1 MSESSLTRGGAQAV
15 IGGQRLLARQ
25 LLRNL
30 GVADAAQQQT
40 LQDALMRAA
49 ESQPEL
55 KALAQGL
62 PAFLDNVS
70 EAYSQF
76 HRDIALTG
84 RSLEVSSRELNALN
98 SRLRSESDQ
107 QRRVLDTL
115 RSMARTLASDSDAVS
130 GDEPP
135 ADTEAAGEVLSL
147 VRLMQD
153 LVAQREATRAA
164 LVRARD
170 EAQATSEAK
179 SRFLANM
186 SHEIRTPMNGIIG
199 MTALTLQTALSDE
212 QREYLTMVKASA
224 DALLLII
231 NDILDFSK
239 MEAGM
244 MRVERSEFSLENLMR
259 DCLKPLGVRAF
270 TRGLELVYAPHKD
283 LPLRV
288 IGDPGRL
295 RQVINNLVGNAIK
308 FTDRGEV
315 CVSVQPVLRE
325 RDRLRLRFCVR
336 DTGIGIPPE
345 KQQLVFE
352 AFSQADI
359 SGTRRHGGTGLG
371 LPISAHL
378 VRLMQGDLRLRSQ
391 PGQGSEFEFDIELGA
406 VDARVAMPS
415 PATDAAAGLPE
426 TLQGHAVLLV
436 DDNPTS
442 GEVLASWLARWG
454 LEVHH
459 AHNGVKAREM
469 MLAQS
474 HRFDLV
480 VIDARMPEPDGFA
493 VLREFRHM
501 PWLAPSTLVLLPA
514 DGVLAEAAVCR
525 ELGVGHQLAKPVF
538 ESEFRASLHAL
549 LARRANAPLA
559 VGPTTTVQPSLQALS
574 DGPVAIASAS
584 RSPAASPEA
593 KAGAGLQVLLV
604 EDNPINQALARH
616 LLQRLGHQVTVAA
629 HGQQGVQFH
638 ASQRFDLILMDLQMP
653 VMDGIEATRA
663 IRQRERQSSQRSYT
677 PIVAMTADA
686 MPGVRE
692 RCVDA
697 GMDGYVTKPVNPQY
711 MQQEIERAMRRA
723 MPSMPQMAQPLP
735 VLEPTLVWDLA
746 RVLRITSAPRDLVL
760 GVTAGF
766 LRDAPGLLDDAR
778 AAAAREDTAHALALM
793 RRMAAIASALA
804 LDVLAHACLRLTQ
817 SLQPQVGG
825 GDAAATGAAQAEG
838 FAAIAAA
845 LQELDALHA
854 RAVAMAA
861 VAV

>member
-15 IGGQRLLARQ
+15 VGGQRLLARQ

-30 GVADAAQQQT
+30 GIADAAQQQA
-40 LQDALMRAA
+40 LQDALARAA
-49 ESQPEL
+49 EMQPEL
-55 KALAQGL
+55 RALAQGW

-84 RSLEVSSRELNALN
+84 RSLELSSRELNALN

-115 RSMARTLASDSDAVS
+115 RSMARTLASDSDSVS
-130 GDEPP
+130 GEEPP
-135 ADTEAAGEVLSL
+135 VDAEAAGELLSL

-283 LPLRV
+283 LPSRV

-315 CVSVQPVLRE
+315 CVSVQALLRE
-325 RDRLRLRFCVR
+325 RDHLRLRFCVR
-336 DTGIGIPPE
+336 DTGIGIPHE

-352 AFSQADI
+352 AFAQADI

-406 VDARVAMPS
+406 VDARAGA
-415 PATDAAAGLPE
+415 PASVVDATPVPAEA
-426 TLQGHAVLLV
+426 LQGHAVLLV

-442 GEVLASWLARWG
+442 GRMLAEWLTRWG

-459 AHNGVKAREM
+459 AHNGAQAREM

-474 HRFDLV
+474 HRFDVV

-538 ESEFRASLHAL
+538 ESEFRASLQSL
-549 LARRANAPLA
+549 LARRASAPLA
-559 VGPTTTVQPSLQALS
+559 IAPVPLITSQPSVV
-574 DGPVAIASAS
+574 PVPNAASGAAA
-584 RSPAASPEA
+584 PAVPPAAASPE
-593 KAGAGLQVLLV
+593 
-604 EDNPINQALARH
+604 
-616 LLQRLGHQVTVAA
+616 
-629 HGQQGVQFH
+629 
-638 ASQRFDLILMDLQMP
+638 
-653 VMDGIEATRA
+653 
-663 IRQRERQSSQRSYT
+663 
-677 PIVAMTADA
+677 
-686 MPGVRE
+686 
-692 RCVDA
+692 
-697 GMDGYVTKPVNPQY
+697 
-711 MQQEIERAMRRA
+711 
-723 MPSMPQMAQPLP
+723 
-735 VLEPTLVWDLA
+735 
-746 RVLRITSAPRDLVL
+746 
-760 GVTAGF
+760 
-766 LRDAPGLLDDAR
+766 
-778 AAAAREDTAHALALM
+778 
-793 RRMAAIASALA
+793 
-804 LDVLAHACLRLTQ
+804 
-817 SLQPQVGG
+817 
-825 GDAAATGAAQAEG
+825 
-838 FAAIAAA
+838 
-845 LQELDALHA
+845 
-854 RAVAMAA
+854 
-861 VAV
+861 